1 MIDYLKHYK
10 VRLTV
15 VGPVHI
21 GSGREIL
28 KTEYIFLDGGKKIA
42 VMDMAK
48 LYKLAIACKHGKSFE
63 QFMSGENRMS
73 LKKWLD
79 DSKIDSKKYLNC
91 AKYVLDSSG
100 VDFSNG
106 TKGIN
111 VMEFVKDAYG
121 KPYVPGSS
129 IKGMLRTILLSG
141 RILANKK
148 NFDILAQNLRKYSHA
163 NSKRNYYLKS
173 EIEAIEQKAF
183 FTLKRDKK
191 VPSNAVN
198 DELSGLI
205 VSDSKSLEITDLMLG
220 QKVDCT
226 LSGKEMNLPI
236 LRECLKQGSEIEF
249 SVSIDTTI
257 CRLNKE
263 EILKSIE
270 LFNENYY
277 ECFLSAFA
285 GATKPES
292 NAVYLGGG
300 SGFATK
306 TVIYPLYGK
315 KTGVPL
321 VSTIF
326 KKTMNDKIYKKHVHE
341 SDVDFGISPHIA
353 KYTED
358 SGALFE
364 MGLCRLEFI

>member
-28 KTEYIFLDGGKKIA
+28 KTEYIFLDERKKIA

-48 LYKLAIACKHGKSFE
+48 LYKLTIDCKHGKSFE
-63 QFMSGENRMS
+63 QFMSGENRIT

-91 AKYVLDSSG
+91 AKYVIDSRG

-129 IKGMLRTILLSG
+129 IKGMLRTVLLSG
-141 RILANKK
+141 
-148 NFDILAQNLRKYSHA
+148 DILRNQEIYKVLVNSLKQQGQSNDYS
-163 NSKRNYYLKS
+163 KK
-173 EIEAIEQKAF
+173 EIEAIEQTAF

-205 VSDSKSLEITDLMLG
+205 VSDSKPLELSNLMLG

-226 LSGKEMNLPI
+226 LSGKKMNLPI

-257 CRLNKE
+257 CSLSKE
-263 EILKSIE
+263 EILESIE

-277 ECFLSAFA
+277 GCFLSAFA

-306 TVIYPLYGK
+306 TVMYPLYGK
-315 KTGVPL
+315 KEGVPL
-321 VSTIF
+321 VSNIF

-341 SDVDFGISPHIA
+341 SDVDLGISPHIA
-353 KYTED
+353 KYTKD
-358 SGALFE
+358 NGSLFE
-364 MGLCRLEFI
+364 MGLCRLEFL

>member
-28 KTEYIFLDGGKKIA
+28 KTEYIFLDERKKIA

-79 DSKIDSKKYLNC
+79 DSNIDVKQYLDC
-91 AKYVLDSSG
+91 TKYVIDSSG
-100 VDFSNG
+100 VEFSNG
-106 TKGIN
+106 TKRIN
-111 VMEFVKDAYG
+111 IMEFVKDAYG
-121 KPYVPGSS
+121 KPYVQGSS
-129 IKGMLRTILLSG
+129 IKGMLRTVLLS
-141 RILANKK
+141 R
-148 NFDILAQNLRKYSHA
+148 DILRNQEIYKVLVNSLKQQGQSNDYS
-163 NSKRNYYLKS
+163 KK
-173 EIEAIEQKAF
+173 EIEAIEQTAF

-205 VSDSKSLEITDLMLG
+205 VSDSKPLEITDLMLG

-285 GATKPES
+285 GTKKPES

-326 KKTMNDKIYKKHVHE
+326 KKTMNEKIYKEHFHE
-341 SDVDFGISPHIA
+341 SDVDLGISPHIA
-353 KYTED
+353 KYTKD
-358 SGALFE
+358 NRSLYE
-364 MGLCRLEFI
+364 MGIWRLEFL

>member
-28 KTEYIFLDGGKKIA
+28 KTEYIFLDGRKKIA

-79 DSKIDSKKYLNC
+79 DSNIDVKQYLDCTKYVIDSR
-91 AKYVLDSSG
+91 G

-106 TKGIN
+106 MKGIN

-141 RILANKK
+141 RILANKET
-148 NFDILAQNLRKYSHA
+148 FDILAQNLRKYSHA
-163 NSKRNYYLKS
+163 KSKRNYYLKS
-173 EIEAIEQKAF
+173 EIEAIEQEAF
-183 FTLKRDKK
+183 HTLKIDEKIF
-191 VPSNAVN
+191 SNAVN
-198 DELSGLI
+198 DELSGLV
-205 VSDSKSLEITDLMLG
+205 VSDSKPLELSNLMLG
-220 QKVDCT
+220 QKVDVT
-226 LSGKEMNLPI
+226 LSGKEMSLPI
-236 LRECLKQGSEIEF
+236 LRECLKHGTKIDF
-249 SVSIDTTI
+249 TVSIDATKTDLTQEDI
-257 CRLNKE
+257 S
-263 EILKSIE
+263 KSIE

-341 SDVDFGISPHIA
+341 SDVDLGISPHIA